1 MKDANTNL
9 HIVDASYVLSFLLV
23 DEGTKEVD
31 DFFRSYV
38 DGTIRLL
45 SSEILPLEVLNAL
58 LAAHARKRISEK
70 QIKELSEKFWVL
82 DIPLEKSDDADC
94 LAIALKYSLT
104 AYDASYL
111 VLAKRVGV
119 ILHTHDKALKKVLS
133 K

>member
-45 SSEILPLEVLNAL
+45 SSEILSLEVLNAL

-70 QIKELSEKFWVL
+70 QVKELSEKFWAL
-82 DIPLEKSDDADC
+82 AIPLERSGDANC
-94 LAIALKYSLT
+94 LTVAFKYSLT

-111 VLAKRVGV
+111 VLAKRSGA